1 MSVVIDQVVGRM
13 EPEAGPAVDQ
23 GRSGEAAPSRE
34 AAGTSLRR
42 QLETLESRRLRLLA
56 D

>member
-1 MSVVIDQVVGRM
+1 MSIVIDQVVGRI
-13 EPEAGPAVDQ
+13 EPEAGPAADQ
-23 GRSGEAAPSRE
+23 GRSVEAAPPRE
-34 AAGTSLRR
+34 APGKSLRR